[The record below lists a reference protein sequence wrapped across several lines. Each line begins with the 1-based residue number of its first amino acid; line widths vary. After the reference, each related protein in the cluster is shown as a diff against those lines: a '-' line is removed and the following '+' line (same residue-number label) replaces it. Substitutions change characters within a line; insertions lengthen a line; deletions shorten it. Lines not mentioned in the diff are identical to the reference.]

1 MNPLRVFIVAEDL
14 LVRTGWHALLSQQ
27 EGIQVVGQGVRERF
41 LADQDIYRPQVM
53 LWDVGWQS
61 PSPLEALDEA
71 HVVALL
77 HGDEQVNDLL
87 PALGVQGRAYALL
100 PRETPPETL
109 TLAFNAVVRGLSVIA
124 PRWLESLTPSPAH
137 AEQAPLQESLTA
149 REIEVLQ
156 RVAQGMTNKA
166 IAHALGITEHTVKF
180 HITAIMT
187 KLNAQSR
194 TDAVVKATRYGLVVL

>member
-1 MNPLRVFIVAEDL
+1 MNRLRVFIVAEDL
-14 LVRTGWHALLSQQ
+14 LVRTGWHALLDGQ
-27 EGIQVVGQGVRERF
+27 EGIQVVGQSVRERF

-53 LWDVGWQS
+53 LWDVGWQP
-61 PSPLEALDEA
+61 PSQLEALDEA
-71 HVVALL
+71 HIVALL
-77 HGDEQVNDLL
+77 HDEEQLASVMPMLS
-87 PALGVQGRAYALL
+87 AQGRAYALL
-100 PRETPPETL
+100 PRETPPDAL

-124 PRWLESLTPSPAH
+124 PSWLESLAPLSVGTN
-137 AEQAPLQESLTA
+137 APLQESLTA
-149 REIEVLQ
+149 RELEVLQ

-180 HITAIMT
+180 HVTAIMT